1 MSINVTFP
9 EELLIAAR
17 EEKEAFSRKVIIYTL
32 GHLYQEGKISA
43 GIGAQVLGCD
53 KYAFYTLLSEYG
65 FSIIDYTA
73 EEWESEIQT
82 SRKLA
87 QKIKENEDNC

>member
-1 MSINVTFP
+1 MNINVTFP

-17 EEKEAFSRKVIIYTL
+17 EEKETFSRKVIIYTL

-53 KYAFYTLLSEYG
+53 KYTFYTLLSEYG
-65 FSIIDYTA
+65 FSLTTQRLQPLKVLLNLSLISI
-73 EEWESEIQT
+73 
-82 SRKLA
+82 
-87 QKIKENEDNC
+87 

>member
-1 MSINVTFP
+1 
-9 EELLIAAR
+9 
-17 EEKEAFSRKVIIYTL
+17 YT
-32 GHLYQEGKISA
+32 
-43 GIGAQVLGCD
+43 
-53 KYAFYTLLSEYG
+53 FYTLLSEYG

-87 QKIKENEDNC
+87 QKIQENEDNC